1 MCSDLHGRIKEQIF
15 FSDLCDFELY
25 LVTRLW
31 HDMGGAMNY
40 KNTIRTTQR
49 EDEPSL
55 ERVCKTKSE
64 YLLGNLLGGHADIH
78 VI

>member
-1 MCSDLHGRIKEQIF
+1 
-15 FSDLCDFELY
+15 
-25 LVTRLW
+25 
-31 HDMGGAMNY
+31 MGGEMNY

-49 EDEPSL
+49 EDDPSL